1 MKKVPLTLVIYTIL
15 QWTWGILQNI
25 LGGLLFLF
33 LLIKNPK
40 AKHDY
45 YHGAVVTP
53 WKQGK
58 GSMGLGMFIFFGHQ
72 GAPDAK
78 EVIVHEWGHT
88 VQSVILGPL
97 FLFVIG
103 LPSLI
108 WAYTPKFEKMR
119 KEKNIPYTAA
129 YCEKWASGM
138 GERLTGEPAVWR

>member
-1 MKKVPLTLVIYTIL
+1 MKKNTLTLIVYTVL

-25 LGGLLFLF
+25 LGGLLCLFLF
-33 LLIKNPK
+33 LKDPK
-40 AKHDY
+40 AKHGY
-45 YHGAVVTP
+45 YHGAIVTP

-72 GAPDAK
+72 GSPETE
-78 EVIVHEWGHT
+78 EVMVHEWGHT

-97 FLFVIG
+97 FVFVIG

-108 WAYTPKFEKMR
+108 WAYTPCFVKLR
-119 KEKNIPYTAA
+119 KNKGIPYTDL

-138 GERLTGEPAVWR
+138 GEKLTGHPAVWR